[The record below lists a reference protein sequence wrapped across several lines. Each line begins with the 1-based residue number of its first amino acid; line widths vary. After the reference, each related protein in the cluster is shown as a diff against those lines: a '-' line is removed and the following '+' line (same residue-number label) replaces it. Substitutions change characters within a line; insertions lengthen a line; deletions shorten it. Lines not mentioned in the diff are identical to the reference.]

1 MAESDYSIL
10 GKGSSM
16 TREVE
21 MCEYQLTHCIIE
33 METGGS
39 IDREKLPEVTLTSVD
54 SADHSLSR
62 RNSYSPHWLGEVGYH
77 YKQTHIHTLYG

>member
-1 MAESDYSIL
+1 
-10 GKGSSM
+10 M
-16 TREVE
+16 THEVE

-39 IDREKLPEVTLTSVD
+39 IDREKPPEVTLTSVD

-62 RNSYSPHWLGEVGYH
+62 RNSYSPHWLGEVCSSL
-77 YKQTHIHTLYG
+77 TLSSTTSSWLLTNHS